1 MLDPH
6 PFVTAVVLA
15 AGVTAWTAGSEEAK
29 VKTRSFEITASRF
42 EFEPDLIE
50 VGQGDRVVLT
60 LRSADVTH
68 GIAIKAFKVEK
79 LIPKGGEP
87 VSVEFVAD
95 KVGRF
100 RFDCS
105 EYCGAGHK
113 GMKGQLVVSARGE

>member
-1 MLDPH
+1 MAQPH
-6 PFVTAVVLA
+6 LFVTTVVLA
-15 AGVTAWTAGSEEAK
+15 AGVTVWAAASEDTNGRA
-29 VKTRSFEITASRF
+29 RSFEITASRF
-42 EFEPDLIE
+42 EFEPDLLE
-50 VGQGDRVVLT
+50 VEQGDRVVLK

-95 KVGRF
+95 KAGRF

-113 GMKGQLVVSARGE
+113 GMKGLLVVSARGE